1 MLNRQS
7 YTMRFRAFVTTL
19 SNKYEQLRSIDTKW
33 DSKREEYEDLIS
45 AAPERFQRNLIGK
58 MNESKTN
65 KRTYEESFG
74 VREYD
79 NERYGQEIPDNF
91 FKQNIGHGTY
101 E

>member
-1 MLNRQS
+1 MINRQS
-7 YTMRFRAFVTTL
+7 YTIRFRAFVTTL
-19 SNKYEQLRSIDTKW
+19 SNKYEQFDET
-33 DSKREEYEDLIS
+33 
-45 AAPERFQRNLIGK
+45 
-58 MNESKTN
+58 KTN

-91 FKQNIGHGTY
+91 FKRNIGHGTY